1 MDEFIHEYHKGQTKR
16 LNIVSFS
23 KTIRARSVNPM
34 GTGIIVLTL
43 TWIYNVPGEFDRDTT
58 NIISGTTILVMDDF
72 IKCVEG
78 RPSYPL
84 WWLMDEFVH
93 DNYFLN

>member
-1 MDEFIHEYHKGQTKR
+1 
-16 LNIVSFS
+16 
-23 KTIRARSVNPM
+23 M

-78 RPSYPL
+78 RPSYRL